1 MLELYERG
9 GHPEFRAYLKEYIE
23 FHASLHARF
32 GRDLVLF
39 YILLLIDLFSPH
51 RFKSDYELLQV
62 LVPAHARCVQFL
74 EHYLRR
80 HYSEAPADAV
90 ESSSSPEADAH
101 SAVRSHFL
109 FCIEKLNE
117 ARRLEQFM
125 TITSSRVGLPQMLPL
140 LAEICAGTLL

>member
-1 MLELYERG
+1 MLELFDRN
-9 GHPEFRAYLKEYIE
+9 GHSQFRDYLKAYIE
-23 FHASLHARF
+23 FHGSLHARF

-80 HYSEAPADAV
+80 HYSESAADAV
-90 ESSSSPEADAH
+90 ESSSSPDADAH

-117 ARRLEQFM
+117 SRRLEQFM
-125 TITSSRVGLPQMLPL
+125 TITSSRIGLSQMLPL